1 MGDLGWIPES
11 GRSWRKKWQ
20 PTPVFMPGESHGQR
34 RMMGYSPCGH
44 KESDTTERLTLSLS
58 VPPRKLGSSKREIK
72 TFDLKKEEN
81 IKYDHTLGN
90 GM

>member
-1 MGDLGWIPES
+1 
-11 GRSWRKKWQ
+11 
-20 PTPVFMPGESHGQR
+20 MPGESHGQR